1 MYWWRTSYNVLFADI
16 LLEGK
21 PCVLCRSYVIGQY
34 WRIIYWIY
42 VTGYSLLEI
51 LCIGEH
57 FIEFVL
63 LGLLVGNAL
72 VLEEV
77 SYWRSM
83 CLQSF
88 FFKWALPS
96 VLMLLWLTV
105 GVSMFTQKLQRRKA
119 Q

>member
-1 MYWWRTSYNVLFADI
+1 MCY
-16 LLEGK
+16 LLTF
-21 PCVLCRSYVIGQY
+21 Y
-34 WRIIYWIY
+34 WR
-42 VTGYSLLEI
+42 VSLEI

-83 CLQSF
+83 CLHF
-88 FFKWALPS
+88 FLWALPS
-96 VLMLLWLTV
+96 VLMLLWLC
-105 GVSMFTQKLQRRKA
+105 SL
-119 Q
+119 

>member
-83 CLQSF
+83 CLQSCVCF

-96 VLMLLWLTV
+96 VLMLLWLC
-105 GVSMFTQKLQRRKA
+105 SL
-119 Q
+119 